1 MRPKHLYLAAAVLG
15 AVLPY
20 WQFVP
25 WVLENGLNMHLFAQQ
40 LFVNPISRFF
50 GMDVVIS
57 AIALIV
63 FMRVEGRRSNIGGRW
78 IPLVA
83 LITVGVSFAL
93 PLFLYQRE
101 SAIERRT

>member
-1 MRPKHLYLAAAVLG
+1 MRPKHLYLLAAVLG

-25 WVLENGLNMHLFAQQ
+25 WLMENGLNLRLFAQQ

-50 GMDVVIS
+50 GMDVLVS
-57 AIALIV
+57 AIALVV
-63 FMRVEGRRSNIGGRW
+63 FMRVESRRSNIGGRW

-83 LITVGVSFAL
+83 LIMVGVSFAL

-101 SAIERRT
+101 SAIESRC